1 MFDCTHR
8 IPFLPI
14 HQAIKLE
21 RSTNEMESSHFASF
35 DIDTGA
41 WQSRARSIAPLGML
55 LGLAILLLVSCSN
68 PVSTQDTT
76 TQRTAT
82 SSNLPLSATPS
93 PQLTQ
98 QYEFTEHDSGKTLT
112 YTITSRFGISLNQQ
126 MYPKENIRLSCTPPV
141 VLGSITNVPAVMPP
155 FYAVRYE
162 AVQPGLC
169 TIKNGT
175 FLRTVRVIDA
185 QGR

>member
-1 MFDCTHR
+1 
-8 IPFLPI
+8 
-14 HQAIKLE
+14 
-21 RSTNEMESSHFASF
+21 MESNHFASSN
-35 DIDTGA
+35 IDTEV
-41 WQSRARSIAPLGML
+41 WQSRARSIVPLWML

-98 QYEFTEHDSGKTLT
+98 QYEFTEHDSGRTLT

-126 MYPKENIRLSCTPPV
+126 MYPKENIRLSCTPPGT
-141 VLGSITNVPAVMPP
+141 LGSISNIPTVMPP
-155 FYAVRYE
+155 LYAVRYE
-162 AVQPGLC
+162 GVQPGLC

-175 FLRTVRVIDA
+175 FLLTVRIIGM